1 MVKFIFLL
9 IASMCG
15 LFAQAGV
22 KDLDMF
28 GLKGPVDSICIIMND
43 AGLEWQNEFTF
54 DEHGMLVELDGM
66 EVECTRD
73 ELGRMKTIIVEDVVE
88 DNEDAFT
95 TIEMHLFYDNAGR
108 VVKVTSMS
116 ADETW
121 TQNYRYHHNGNLKE
135 RDPSLAII
143 LLQTSSKGVTAACSV
158 SHHTEAALLPG
169 THLLHLLFFSLLWP
183 NAKGK

>member
-1 MVKFIFLL
+1 MVRFIFLL

-73 ELGRMKTIIVEDVVE
+73 ELGE
-88 DNEDAFT
+88 
-95 TIEMHLFYDNAGR
+95 
-108 VVKVTSMS
+108 
-116 ADETW
+116 
-121 TQNYRYHHNGNLKE
+121 
-135 RDPSLAII
+135 
-143 LLQTSSKGVTAACSV
+143 
-158 SHHTEAALLPG
+158 
-169 THLLHLLFFSLLWP
+169 
-183 NAKGK
+183 